1 MKIVSRT
8 LLLSTLITASTAHAD
23 AQLTL
28 QVKGA
33 ISPPSC
39 DLTLDQQGV
48 LDWQQIDSAS
58 LSTTH
63 ATPLPARTTHLNV
76 RCETATLFALRAKD
90 IAARAAEAGSGDA
103 TLFSLGTT
111 RRGKAI
117 GSYTIRSTANSC
129 LVDGKKMAALMISDD
144 RGKSWQLV
152 QGELSWTTQ
161 GEQLIAFS
169 DGVNPQPLPAKN
181 AVITL
186 RVTPSVAARQAL
198 DFDDSATLAGSTTFD
213 LVYL

>member
-1 MKIVSRT
+1 MKLVTRT
-8 LLLSTLITASTAHAD
+8 LLLSAVMTASAAHAD

-39 DLTLDQQGV
+39 DLSLDQQGV

-90 IAARAAEAGSGDA
+90 IAARAAGAESGDA

-117 GSYTIRSTANSC
+117 GSYTIRSTASSC
-129 LVDGKKMAALMISDD
+129 LVDGKKMAALMTSGD
-144 RGKSWQLV
+144 RGKSWQPV
-152 QGELSWTTQ
+152 QGELGWTTQ

-169 DGVNPQPLPAKN
+169 DGVNPQPLPAKD

-186 RVTPSVAARQAL
+186 RVTPSVASRQAL
-198 DFDDSATLAGSTTFD
+198 GFDDSATLAGSTTFD